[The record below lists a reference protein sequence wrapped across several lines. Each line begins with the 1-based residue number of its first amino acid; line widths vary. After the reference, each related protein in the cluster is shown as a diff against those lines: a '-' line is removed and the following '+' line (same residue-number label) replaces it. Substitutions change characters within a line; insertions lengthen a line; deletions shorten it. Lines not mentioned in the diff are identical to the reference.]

1 MLDMTLEKPDEK
13 TACLH
18 VGGDLTVVNISS
30 LYGKI
35 CDLYDEVEEL
45 SVNIQENTN
54 IDLTFVQLMC
64 TSHRA
69 FSNAEKRFYVS
80 GNKGCL
86 FSKTDEVGY
95 TRHKG
100 CEFDRYC
107 TCALVKKED

>member
-1 MLDMTLEKPDEK
+1 MLDMKLEKTDES
-13 TACLH
+13 TARLN

-35 CDLYDEVEEL
+35 CDLYKEVDEL
-45 SVNIQENTN
+45 SVNIQDDTS
-54 IDLTFVQLMC
+54 IDLTFIQLMC
-64 TSHRA
+64 ASHRA
-69 FSNAEKRFYVS
+69 FSQADKKFYVS

-100 CEFDRYC
+100 CEFDKHC
-107 TCALVKKED
+107 TCALVKKEV